1 MAAPFMAALFM
12 AALFIPAL
20 FMPAPFLPTVFLPAP
35 ERFSATQCLSLWRH
49 VTPTESKALTLESS
63 SRRDER
69 SLITKVLGGDRIAAR
84 ELYDAHSDRVF
95 RLAFRLSGDDEMAR
109 EVTQET

>member
-1 MAAPFMAALFM
+1 MPAPFMS
-12 AALFIPAL
+12 AL
-20 FMPAPFLPTVFLPAP
+20 FMPAPFLPAP
-35 ERFSATQCLSLWRH
+35 ERFSASSCLLLCRH
-49 VTPTESKALTLESS
+49 VTPSESKALTLESS

-69 SLITKVLGGDRIAAR
+69 SLITKMLGGDRIAAR

-109 EVTQET
+109 EVTQETFIRDFGQLARFR